1 MSVLVTDLLDGLSLE
16 EKQDEVLGL
25 LDQILDRL
33 GILTAVREANGAL
46 RVSSVGGTVAISSL
60 PTLATVTNVGTVGNQ
75 TNLGGFSAAP
85 LSAAQQNMAA
95 QSNINQIVV
104 S

>member
-60 PTLATVTNVGTVGNQ
+60 PTLGTVGNQ

-95 QSNINQIVV
+95 QSNINMIDVF
-104 S
+104 